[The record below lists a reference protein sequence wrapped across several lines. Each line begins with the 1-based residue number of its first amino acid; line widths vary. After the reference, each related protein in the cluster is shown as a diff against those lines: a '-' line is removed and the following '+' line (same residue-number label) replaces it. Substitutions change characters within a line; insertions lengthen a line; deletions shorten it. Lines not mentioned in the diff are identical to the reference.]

1 MASSPASPFG
11 SSSPFSPETNP
22 FLAPAKATEDAPTGY
37 AMIPAGPALDAS
49 EVESSELATEI
60 LVRWDDTILH
70 VGHLAAGRAF
80 AVGEVDGC
88 DLTIPAERLGH
99 DKLPVVVA
107 EGATSVAVIPP
118 GAQVTIEIAGRKL
131 DLAAATAEA
140 IATPSA
146 HLAGASA
153 VRLAQG
159 MRITTRTSG
168 FVFEVAC
175 VFAGKRVAGKTSGD
189 KKSFAAQALSF
200 GLHGALV
207 AAMFAFMPTLTGTD
221 DAELTQDQAHLLS
234 AALKAQA
241 EKDMKEEQEKAKEQA
256 DAEAQSGSDT
266 GMASPGEPGKM
277 GKVNAPQANRHY
289 AVAGNEKERALSRQA
304 ALEDAQNFGFAGM
317 LASMQQDD
325 PNAPTSPWSN
335 GSIGM
340 DSMTANGN
348 MWGALPGDS
357 FGYGGLALSGGGEGA
372 GGLGHGVGMGL
383 LDTAG
388 HGLGTCNSVT
398 GCSGFGSARLGRGH
412 DATKTGKMRVTD
424 TKVSGRIP
432 PEVIQRVVRQN
443 FGRFRACYEAGLRN
457 NPSLQGRVAVSFVVG
472 RDGSVGSA
480 QSAGSDLPDAGV
492 VSCVVKQF
500 YGLSFPAPEDGI
512 VRVSYPIMFS
522 N

>member
-1 MASSPASPFG
+1 MASSSPFG
-11 SSSPFSPETNP
+11 SPSPFNPETNP
-22 FLAPAKATEDAPTGY
+22 FLASAKATEEGPTTY
-37 AMIPAGPALDAS
+37 AMIPAGPALDSS
-49 EVESSELATEI
+49 EVESSEIATEI
-60 LVRWDDTILH
+60 LVKWDDTILH
-70 VGHLAAGRAF
+70 VGHLAAGRGF
-80 AVGEVDGC
+80 TVGEVDGC
-88 DLTIPAERLGH
+88 DLTIPAARLGS
-99 DKLPVVVA
+99 DKLPIVTA
-107 EGATSVAVIPP
+107 DGSTSVAMVPA
-118 GAQVTIEIAGRKL
+118 GADVTIEIKGRKL
-131 DLAAATAEA
+131 DLAAAIAEG
-140 IATPSA
+140 IAT
-146 HLAGASA
+146 ASGQGETA
-153 VRLAQG
+153 VRLMQG
-159 MRITTRTSG
+159 TRLSMRTSG

-175 VFAGKRVAGKTSGD
+175 VFAGRRVAGKARGD

-221 DAELTQDQAHLLS
+221 DAELSEDQAHLLS

-241 EKDMKEEQEKAKEQA
+241 EKDMKEEEQKAKDEA
-256 DAEAQSGSDT
+256 KDEAQSGSDT

-277 GKVNAPQANRHY
+277 GKANAPQANRHY

-317 LASMQQDD
+317 LATLQQDD
-325 PNAPTSPWSN
+325 PNAPVSPWSN
-335 GSIGM
+335 GSMGM
-340 DSMTANGN
+340 DAVSANGN
-348 MWGALPGDS
+348 MWGAMAGES
-357 FGYGGLALSGGGEGA
+357 FGYGGLTLTGGGEGA

-388 HGLGTCNSVT
+388 HGLGTCDSAT

-412 DATKTGKMRVTD
+412 DASKTGKMRVAD

-457 NPSLQGRVAVSFVVG
+457 NPSLSGRVAVSFVVG

-480 QSAGSDLPDAGV
+480 QSAGSDLPDSGV

>member
-1 MASSPASPFG
+1 MASSSPFG
-11 SSSPFSPETNP
+11 SSSPFNPETNP
-22 FLAPAKATEDAPTGY
+22 FLASAKATEEGPTTY

-49 EVESSELATEI
+49 EVESSELTTEI
-60 LVRWDDTILH
+60 LVKWDDTILH
-70 VGHLAAGRAF
+70 VGHLASGRGF
-80 AVGEVDGC
+80 TVGEVDGC
-88 DLTIPAERLGH
+88 DLTIPAERLGSE
-99 DKLPVVVA
+99 KLPIVTA
-107 EGATSVAVIPP
+107 EGEAMIPA
-118 GAQVTIEIAGRKL
+118 GAEATIEIKGRKI
-131 DLAAATAEA
+131 DLATA
-140 IATPSA
+140 IAE
-146 HLAGASA
+146 GIASA
-153 VRLAQG
+153 APNGTSVRLTQG
-159 MRITTRTSG
+159 TRITMRSSG
-168 FVFEVAC
+168 FVFEVAS
-175 VFAGKRVAGKTSGD
+175 VFAGRRVAGKASGD

-207 AAMFAFMPTLTGTD
+207 AAMFAFMPTLADTD
-221 DAELTQDQAHLLS
+221 DAELSQDQAHLLS

-241 EKDMKEEQEKAKEQA
+241 EKDMKEEEQKAKDKGET
-256 DAEAQSGSDT
+256 EAQSGSDT

-277 GKVNAPQANRHY
+277 GKNNAPQANRHY
-289 AVAGNEKERALSRQA
+289 AVAGSEKERALSRQA

-317 LASMQQDD
+317 LATLQQDD
-325 PNAPTSPWSN
+325 PNAPVSPWSN
-335 GSIGM
+335 GSVGM

-388 HGLGTCNSVT
+388 HGLGTCDSAT

-457 NPSLQGRVAVSFVVG
+457 NPSLSGRVAVSFVVG

-480 QSAGSDLPDAGV
+480 QSAGSDLPDSGV